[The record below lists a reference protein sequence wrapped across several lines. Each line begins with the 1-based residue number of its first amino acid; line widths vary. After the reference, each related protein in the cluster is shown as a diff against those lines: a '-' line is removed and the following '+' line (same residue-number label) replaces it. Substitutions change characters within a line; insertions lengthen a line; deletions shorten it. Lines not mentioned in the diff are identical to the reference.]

1 MADVIPL
8 DAERRK
14 RTSYRLVGFRS
25 VRRAG
30 YFCVEPD
37 LLTAYEFASLR
48 AQAKERSSYSRDA
61 FAQLR

>member
-37 LLTAYEFASLR
+37 LLTAYELASLR
-48 AQAKERSSYSRDA
+48 AQATSATHSPSCGRHG
-61 FAQLR
+61 